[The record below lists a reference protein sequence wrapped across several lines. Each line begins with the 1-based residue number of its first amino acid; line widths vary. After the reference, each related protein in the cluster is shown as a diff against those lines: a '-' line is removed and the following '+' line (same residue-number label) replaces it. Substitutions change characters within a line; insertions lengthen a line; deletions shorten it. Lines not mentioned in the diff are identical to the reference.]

1 MIVEI
6 STPTLISEGTQVQGI
21 LTFYSGT
28 QVFGLIEGSVSHLS
42 LEPLQ
47 IGKSGWI
54 NGHIQATGPVIVE
67 GRVDGD
73 ITSETRIKVLPT
85 AVVRGAL
92 KAPSIDIR
100 AGAAF
105 DGEIAMEGA
114 QSAQKNLREAA

>member
-6 STPTLISEGTQVQGI
+6 STPTLISEGTQVQGT

-28 QVFGLIEGSVSHLS
+28 QVFGLIEGTVSHLS

-92 KAPSIDIR
+92 RAPSIDIR

-114 QSAQKNLREAA
+114 QSAQKTLREAA